1 VADGLQRIRRMIY
14 ARGDGMGAVR
24 ALADKMDEPYEQ
36 LCTAISPSNIDRI
49 RRIEKHLADA

>member
-1 VADGLQRIRRMIY
+1 MIY